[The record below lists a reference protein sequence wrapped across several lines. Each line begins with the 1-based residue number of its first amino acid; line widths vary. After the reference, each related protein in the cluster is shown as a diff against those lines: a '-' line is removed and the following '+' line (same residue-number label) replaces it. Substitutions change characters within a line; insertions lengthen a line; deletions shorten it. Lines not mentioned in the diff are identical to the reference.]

1 MKSVPLE
8 VSWLESAKPKQL
20 VKHFCICYL
29 RLAGTAIPI
38 YPGENATRGGAESR
52 RGAEEAG
59 LCWLCLRLASS
70 SGSRRVRRRPGSRRA
85 GLRPLSKPQPGR
97 APPRP
102 GPQASGTPSSR
113 HWLGPAAPKSR
124 GPSGCGQQRAAPPP
138 GCRPVGRG
146 GRGGGGGGCGGCGA
160 RGGAPCCVPREPLRP
175 RRGEKGRG
183 RRRGPSGV
191 RIRELW
197 GGAGLAEGR
206 GEFGGPEASLSRE

>member
-1 MKSVPLE
+1 MPLE